1 MWQVTA
7 EPQRF
12 DEASE
17 WFSRRVV
24 ITGDQA
30 KGINADVK
38 QRAFWVGGGLQ
49 LEQIQRVFDELRK
62 AQDSGEPFEEWR
74 KRVRETLRNDAHAET
89 VFRNAAQRAYNAGRW
104 QQMNEPDVAQ
114 FRPYFMYDA
123 VLDSRTTEL
132 CRSLDS
138 TILPADHPF
147 WQTHVPPLHHRCRAS
162 IRNLRQREAERRG
175 ITEQPPTLDPHE
187 GFGLAPEPGKDIW
200 TPDPAKH
207 DAGLVRELERKK
219 AERDAR
225 EREAPPPTPRP
236 RRQRRPRVNPKHEP
250 KTWLNDYERYGAA
263 ALPMAYGRAL
273 NERMLDRPWGE
284 TIARIKELNAAG
296 HPMFD
301 GAPISQLER
310 LFSKRSKPRN
320 LLVPTWARNY
330 AIIAEHTLSIDPGNR
345 DLRKEFTI
353 AFRGTNLDKAL
364 TFWETM
370 ADKSVRFPPG
380 VRIEETTER
389 AHYIPETN
397 TVRVNLDSPVAEIA
411 HEIGHAAEVGTA
423 GVYSSSLAFRSA
435 RAAGNNLRS
444 LREMTGNPNFWEH
457 EVAWEDRFYDPYVG
471 KDYQGSAEATEVLT
485 VGVQSMVEAYGRFVA
500 TDSEHFL
507 LTLGQLANATE

>member
-62 AQDSGEPFEEWR
+62 AQDSGEPFEQWR
-74 KRVRETLRNDAHAET
+74 KRVRDTLRDDAHAET

-147 WQTHVPPLHHRCRAS
+147 WKTHVPPLHHRCRS
-162 IRNLRQREAERRG
+162 GIRNLRRREAERRG
-175 ITEQPPTLDPHE
+175 ITELPPELEPEE
-187 GFGLAPEPGKDIW
+187 GFGLAPEPDKDIW

-207 DAGLVRELERKK
+207 DARLVRELERKK
-219 AERDAR
+219 SERDAR
-225 EREAPPPTPRP
+225 EREVPPSTPRP
-236 RRQRRPRVNPKHEP
+236 SRQRRTQANPQHEP
-250 KTWLNDYERYGAA
+250 KTWRKDYERYGSA

-273 NERMLDRPWGE
+273 NERMMDRPWGE
-284 TIARIKELNAAG
+284 TVARIKELKAAG

-301 GAPISQLER
+301 DASIEQLEG
-310 LFSKRSKPRN
+310 LFTKVDKPRKR
-320 LLVPTWARNY
+320 LIPTWARGY
-330 AIIAEHTLSIDPGNR
+330 ALIAEHTLSIDTGGR
-345 DLRKEFTI
+345 DLRQEFELT
-353 AFRGTNLDKAL
+353 FTGRNLDQAL
-364 TFWETM
+364 KFWETM
-370 ADKSVRFPPG
+370 ADKSVQFPPG
-380 VRIEETTER
+380 LRIEERDGR
-389 AHYIPETN
+389 ASYVPAKN
-397 TVRVNLDSPVAEIA
+397 TIYVSRESPVSLIA
-411 HEIGHAAEVGTA
+411 HEIGHAAEVGTHGIYKA
-423 GVYSSSLAFRSA
+423 SLAFR
-435 RAAGNNLRS
+435 RVRTAGNELRP
-444 LREMTGNPNFWEH
+444 LRDITGNQEFLSNEM
-457 EVAWEDRFYDPYVG
+457 AWEDKFVNPYVG
-471 KDYQGSAEATEVLT
+471 KSYKGKATEVHT
-485 VGVQSMVEAYGRFVA
+485 IGVQALIEAYDQFEAGDR
-500 TDSEHFL
+500 EHFL